1 MATMALIAQHYN
13 NITPHT
19 KWSPTGWVGHLMKH
33 YITITYGEWSPI
45 GWVGHLMK
53 HYITITTEQLR
64 SAVGKANIVKQ
75 LCYHIRSRVI
85 IKWYLFSDNLKN
97 ITLMKIKLF
106 IMK

>member
-1 MATMALIAQHYN
+1 MIVLFVEITMVTMALITQNYS

-33 YITITYGEWSPI
+33 YITIT
-45 GWVGHLMK
+45 
-53 HYITITTEQLR
+53 TEQLR
-64 SAVGKANIVKQ
+64 SAVGNANIVEQ
-75 LCYHIRSRVI
+75 LCYHIRSRVN
-85 IKWYLFSDNLKN
+85 YQMVLFSDNLKN